1 MRRGS
6 IFVILFALLAA
17 AIVGASQFLRAQPA
31 LEVRIAVDP
40 LIAGWAE
47 AVIRDVNA
55 TQPLINSTH
64 RVQFVTIVIDDP
76 DVWGG
81 RANWTP
87 TNHPDGWIPSAS
99 LSVGYASGE
108 GLPFTTSQDSLAR
121 TPLVWGGYP
130 SRVNILTENGAQ
142 PLDFGTVRQAAEAGR
157 WDQIGGQAA
166 WGFIDLGLQ
175 QPSRKMGGLAVLLTG
190 AADLAENPQLTA
202 ADLSG
207 SYRTVAAGL
216 LNSVVNFNTLGAD
229 PARTMAS
236 SYDSTVEVALLP
248 ESLWL
253 NNLPGLVRHEQGF
266 VFNYPAYQFVLTFP
280 FARWTPDLNTAPEV
294 VPALDLLQSWLTR
307 ADQQARLTEFGLRPA
322 ATEPTVTD
330 EVFSLGTP
338 YGIAL
343 TPNYGQ
349 AVVPPS
355 RGDVQGIVEW
365 AAQQ

>member
-31 LEVRIAVDP
+31 LEIRIAVDP
-40 LIAGWAE
+40 LIADWAE
-47 AVIRDVNA
+47 AVIREVNA
-55 TQPLINSTH
+55 TQPLINSTR
-64 RVQFVTIVIDDP
+64 RVQFVTLVVDDP

-87 TNHPDGWIPSAS
+87 TNHPAAWIPAAA
-99 LSVGYASGE
+99 LSVEYARTE
-108 GLPFTTSQDSLAR
+108 GLPFTTSIESLAR

-130 SRVNILTENGAQ
+130 SRVNVLTQQGAL
-142 PLDFGTVRQAAEAGR
+142 PFDFGTVRLAAEAGR

-190 AADLAENPQLTA
+190 AADLAENPQLTSA
-202 ADLSG
+202 MLGSG
-207 SYRTVAAGL
+207 YRAVAGRL
-216 LNSVVNFNTLGAD
+216 LGSVVNFNTLGAD

-236 SYDSTVEVALLP
+236 SYDSTVELALLP
-248 ESLWL
+248 EALWL
-253 NNLPGLVRHEQGF
+253 RNLPGLVRHEQNF
-266 VFNYPAYQFVLTFP
+266 VFSYPAYQFVLTFP
-280 FARWTPDLNTAPEV
+280 FARWTPDATTPPEL

-307 ADQQARLTEFGLRPA
+307 PDQQARLAAFGLRAA

-330 EVFSLGTP
+330 ETFALGMP

-343 TPNYGQ
+343 DPPYGQ
-349 AVVPPS
+349 AITLPA
-355 RGDVQGIVEW
+355 RGDVQGLVEW

>member
-6 IFVILFALLAA
+6 IFVILFALVAA
-17 AIVGASQFLRAQPA
+17 VVVGASQFFRAQPA
-31 LEVRIAVDP
+31 LEIRIAVDP
-40 LIAGWAE
+40 LIADWAG
-47 AVIRDVNA
+47 AVIRDLNA
-55 TQPLINSTH
+55 TQPLINST
-64 RVQFVTIVIDDP
+64 RRIQFVTVVIDDP

-87 TNHPDGWIPSAS
+87 TNHPAAWIPAAA
-99 LSVGYASGE
+99 LSVGYAGSE
-108 GLPFTTSQDSLAR
+108 GLPFTTQIDSLAR

-130 SRVNILTENGAQ
+130 SRVTVLTENGAQ
-142 PLDFGTVRQAAEAGR
+142 PFDFAAVRVAAEAGS
-157 WDQIGGQAA
+157 WSGLGGQSA
-166 WGFIDLGLQ
+166 WGFVDLGLQ

-190 AADLAENPQLTA
+190 AADLVENPQLTS

-207 SYRTVAAGL
+207 NFRTVAAGL

-236 SYDSTVEVALLP
+236 SYDSTVEIALLP

-253 NNLPGLVRHEQGF
+253 NNLAGLVRHEQGF
-266 VFNYPAYQFVLTFP
+266 VFSYPAYQFVLTFP
-280 FARWTPDLNTAPEV
+280 FARWTPDINTALEV
-294 VPALDLLQSWLTR
+294 GPALDLLQDWLTR
-307 ADQQARLTEFGLRPA
+307 ADQQARLTGFGLRPA
-322 ATEPTVTD
+322 ASEPTVTD
-330 EVFSLGTP
+330 ETFSLAMP

-349 AVVPPS
+349 AVTPPS
-355 RGDVQGIVEW
+355 RGDVQGLVEW

>member
-17 AIVGASQFLRAQPA
+17 GVIGASQFFRAQPA
-31 LEVRIAVDP
+31 LEIRVAVDP

-47 AVIRDVNA
+47 AVMRDLNA
-55 TQPLINSTH
+55 TQPLINSTR
-64 RVQFVTIVIDDP
+64 RVQFVAVVVDDP

-87 TNHPDGWIPSAS
+87 NNHPAAWIPSAA
-99 LSVGYASGE
+99 LSVEYARGE
-108 GLPFTTSQDSLAR
+108 GLPLNGSVESLAR

-130 SRVNILTENGAQ
+130 GRVSILTDNGAL
-142 PLDFGTVRQAAEAGR
+142 PFDFAVVRAAAEAGR

-190 AADLAENPQLTA
+190 AADLAENPQLTS

-207 SYRTVAAGL
+207 NFRTVAAGL
-216 LNSVVNFNTLGAD
+216 LQSVVNFNTLGPD

-236 SYDSTVEVALLP
+236 SYDSTVEIALLP

-266 VFNYPAYQFVLTFP
+266 VFSYPAYQFVLTFP
-280 FARWTPDLNTAPEV
+280 FTRWTPDVNTPAEV
-294 VPALDLLQSWLTR
+294 SGALDLLQTWLTR
-307 ADQQARLTEFGLRPA
+307 ADQQARLTGFGLRA
-322 ATEPTVTD
+322 AGGEPTLTD
-330 EVFSLGTP
+330 EAFAVAVD

-349 AVVPPS
+349 AVSPPS
-355 RGDVQGIVEW
+355 RGDVQGLVEW